1 MATGTSGS
9 FDSLDRTQ
17 AMSELLAQNWWALA
31 LRGVFAIIFALI
43 AFFSPGVTL
52 LSLVWVF
59 AAYMLVDG
67 VFGIVSGIRAASNNQ
82 RWGLLILGGILNI
95 LVGIIAFVMPGLTV
109 LFFVTLMAVWSLIS
123 GVLMIVAAFKLNPT
137 YGRGWLIFSGIVS
150 VLFGI
155 ALLLAPLVGAVVLT
169 WWLGAY
175 ALIFGVSLLVLAFKL
190 RGHKDETG
198 TAAPMRA

>member
-1 MATGTSGS
+1 MATGSTGS
-9 FDSLDRTQ
+9 FDSLDRTH
-17 AMSELLAQNWWALA
+17 AMSQLLAQNWWALA

-43 AFFSPGVTL
+43 AFFMPGATL

-67 VFGIVSGIRAASNNQ
+67 VFGIVSGVKAASNNQ
-82 RWGLLILGGILNI
+82 RWGLLILEGILNI
-95 LVGIIAFVMPGLTV
+95 AVGVIAFMMPGLTV
-109 LFFVTLMAVWSLIS
+109 LFFVTLMAVWSLIT

-150 VLFGI
+150 VLFGV
-155 ALLLAPLVGAVVLT
+155 ALLVAPLVGAVVLT

-175 ALIFGVSLLVLAFKL
+175 ALAFGIALLVLAFKL
-190 RGHKDETG
+190 KGRKDETG
-198 TAAPMRA
+198 GAAPMAA

>member
-1 MATGTSGS
+1 MATGTTGS
-9 FDSLDRTQ
+9 FDTLDRTQ
-17 AMSELLAQNWWALA
+17 AMSQLLAQNWWALA
-31 LRGVFAIIFALI
+31 LRGAFAIIFALI
-43 AFFSPGVTL
+43 AFFMPGATL

-67 VFGIVSGIRAASNNQ
+67 VFGIVAAVRAASNNQ
-82 RWGLLILGGILNI
+82 RWGLLILEGILNI
-95 LVGIIAFVMPGLTV
+95 LVGIIAFLMPGLTV
-109 LFFVTLMAVWSLIS
+109 LFFVTLMAVWSLIT

-150 VLFGI
+150 VLFGV

-175 ALIFGVSLLVLAFKL
+175 ALVFGISLLVLAFKL
-190 RGHKDETG
+190 KSHKDETS

>member
-1 MATGTSGS
+1 MATGTTGS
-9 FDSLDRTQ
+9 FNTLDRTH
-17 AMSELLAQNWWALA
+17 AMSQLLAQNWWALA

-43 AFFSPGVTL
+43 AFFSPGATL

-67 VFGIVSGIRAASNNQ
+67 VFGIVAAVRAASNNQ
-82 RWGLLILGGILNI
+82 RWGLLILEGILNI
-95 LVGIIAFVMPGLTV
+95 LVGVVAFIMPGLTV
-109 LFFVTLMAVWSLIS
+109 LFFVTLMAVWSLIT

-150 VLFGI
+150 VLFGV

-175 ALIFGVSLLVLAFKL
+175 ALVFGISLLVLAFKL
-190 RGHKDETG
+190 KGHKDETG
-198 TAAPMRA
+198 SAAPMAA